1 MNNPDIILVILLGI
15 LIYSLFNSNKEL
27 FDLQAQFKKM
37 YPMFSPNSQV
47 NSAKH
52 NLDNAKL
59 KIFNNIL
66 DQVKFKLNKKKTK
79 NPYTIDYLES
89 TKKTRKLPETT
100 IIAKMIVKR
109 FNKQRKNH
117 KVSLKKVTAAY
128 AELHNNVV
136 SLTYDMNLDYTI
148 KQNKTYTVSG
158 FQKNQFENFIVVRV
172 VVFFPLTPKPDL
184 SKMFIDTLESKELA
198 NYKYLPGDQRSN
210 NYPFERNLSNK
221 IVYSKKK
228 IKTLLEQRKLIAA
241 QDNRKKKKKKD
252 KKKQQKKT
260 ERFINKKKSTLTNF
274 LLNSP
279 KAREQKKETFFV
291 NNSLSETIFNPP
303 TEDINDYFSF
313 ME

>member
-1 MNNPDIILVILLGI
+1 MLSPFIN
-15 LIYSLFNSNKEL
+15 LISRFFIE
-27 FDLQAQFKKM
+27 
-37 YPMFSPNSQV
+37 P
-47 NSAKH
+47 
-52 NLDNAKL
+52 L
-59 KIFNNIL
+59 KI
-66 DQVKFKLNKKKTK
+66 KFCNGLPFSSKLTFK
-79 NPYTIDYLES
+79 S
-89 TKKTRKLPETT
+89 KL
-100 IIAKMIVKR
+100 IC
-109 FNKQRKNH
+109 
-117 KVSLKKVTAAY
+117 
-128 AELHNNVV
+128 
-136 SLTYDMNLDYTI
+136 
-148 KQNKTYTVSG
+148 
-158 FQKNQFENFIVVRV
+158 
-172 VVFFPLTPKPDL
+172 
-184 SKMFIDTLESKELA
+184 
-198 NYKYLPGDQRSN
+198 
-210 NYPFERNLSNK
+210 PFERNLSNK